1 MNTTSLKKRSL
12 RKNTQTWHLVTNH
25 QNLLYILAA
34 GLVMEPSGFGGKHYA
49 DSLNAI
55 PGWIPLFRN
64 KIPAQALEQA
74 VSERKH
80 LRPCV
85 VSFDL
90 SGVSGS
96 VQFLSRKGH
105 IRDGSFPVARYGK
118 EDVAIFIRAPLPQSL
133 LSRICF
139 RSLEDRQEFE
149 IAAGD
154 VSNVD
159 LLPCRIEVDELLF
172 SSATDAAWP
181 PIQAGKPR
189 PRNAQK
195 KLPDNKVGDLLGM
208 PEEVPKILEAR
219 RTHSP
224 VSEQA
229 LGGLLAMLYHSA
241 NRSDLGLSVFQRATG
256 LVRDTDGIAASDP
269 ILAELPNWLDG
280 SGISE
285 RADTPARLY
294 FGVMESL
301 AAEQGQ
307 NGSSQPVEVVLGYLN
322 NRLAQLTEEKIR
334 LRLERLIAD
343 MRGCFG
349 LGGGTITEIFE
360 RNKGSLSRPL
370 LLFCLREHCM
380 DLLEFSHPLLSDAE
394 YLLAGILFGVR
405 DGWLRLPSSLRD
417 PALAAYVMYRMAV
430 AAHQRQGDVLSLPEN
445 PIPQPLRACF
455 ASTADSWSD
464 NQTAAALEIAR
475 TRKWRDCI
483 ETVIASV
490 DGSPLDNPRQENGQ
504 FIFSGE
510 ATSTTEIKRETF
522 LQHLGQWP
530 PIDASLD
537 SRVRMMLDKTC
548 G

>member
-1 MNTTSLKKRSL
+1 MNTTNPKKRSA

-25 QNLLYILAA
+25 QNLLYMLAA

-49 DSLNAI
+49 DSLSAI
-55 PGWIPLFRN
+55 PSWIPLFRN
-64 KIPAQALEQA
+64 EIPAQALEQA

-96 VQFLSRKGH
+96 VQLLSRKGR
-105 IRDGSFPVARYGK
+105 IRDANFPVARYGK
-118 EDVAIFIRAPLPQSL
+118 EDVAIFIRAPLPLSL

-139 RSLEDRQEFE
+139 RSLEDRQAFE
-149 IAAGD
+149 IAARD

-159 LLPCRIEVDELLF
+159 LLPCRIEVDEPLF
-172 SSATDAAWP
+172 SDATDVAWP
-181 PIQAGKPR
+181 PIQTGKSR
-189 PRNAQK
+189 PRRAPE
-195 KLPDNKVGDLLGM
+195 KLPNSEVDDLFGV
-208 PEEVPKILEAR
+208 PEEVPQILEAKGA
-219 RTHSP
+219 HSP
-224 VSEQA
+224 VSAQA

-241 NRSDLGLSVFQRATG
+241 NRSELGLSVFQRATG
-256 LVRDTDGIAASDP
+256 LVRDTDGITASDP

-294 FGVMESL
+294 WGVMESL
-301 AAEQGQ
+301 VAEQEQ

-322 NRLAQLTEEKIR
+322 NQLAQLTEEKIR

-343 MRGCFG
+343 MRGCLG

-394 YLLAGILFGVR
+394 HLLASTLFGVR
-405 DGWLRLPSSLRD
+405 DGWLQLPSSLRG
-417 PALAAYVMYRMAV
+417 PALSAYAMYRMAV
-430 AAHQRQGDVLSLPEN
+430 AAHQGQGDVLSIPEK
-445 PIPQPLRACF
+445 PIPQPLRAFF
-455 ASTADSWSD
+455 ASNADSWSD

-483 ETVIASV
+483 ETIITSA
-490 DGSPLDNPRQENGQ
+490 DGSPLDSPKLENGK
-504 FIFSGE
+504 FVFSGE
-510 ATSTTEIKRETF
+510 ATSTTKIEREAF
-522 LQHLGQWP
+522 LRHLGDWP
-530 PIDASLD
+530 PIDTQLE
-537 SRVRMMLDKTC
+537 SRVRERLDKA
-548 G
+548 